1 MKRVKT
7 VRKAIKIGAS
17 RMASR
22 QQPGVRWTRGWP
34 PVSRA
39 ERHGGWA
46 FPRDKE
52 GVKIRDGVGCCDGNA
67 CIPVGAFDSCRCPSI
82 IRASLPI
89 PLVFLFLFPF
99 YLAFVVRRPATPNRS
114 TLSRCT
120 RKDHEMFGEVLYV
133 QLVRFLKSKVAAQNV
148 KLQMAISY
156 LEF

>member
-7 VRKAIKIGAS
+7 ARKAIKIGAS

-39 ERHGGWA
+39 ERHRGWA

-89 PLVFLFLFPF
+89 PLVFLFFFFFF

-114 TLSRCT
+114 TLSQCA
-120 RKDHEMFGEVLYV
+120 RKDHEMFREVLYV
-133 QLVRFLKSKVAAQNV
+133 HLVRCFKSKLAQN
-148 KLQMAISY
+148 LELHMAIWH